1 METMDVLNCIGNIG
15 ISLSEAQAKAFV
27 RYYELLVEWNSFMNL
42 TAITEPEEVLVK
54 HFADSLS
61 PFSGLV
67 KDAPLSVTEGIK
79 LIDVG
84 TGAGFPGLPLKIA
97 FPDLQI
103 TLIDSL
109 KKRVNFLNEV
119 ISELGLKGISAF
131 QGRAEDL
138 ARDPA
143 HREAYDIV
151 VSRAVAHMSILAEY
165 CLPYAKRGGCFIA
178 YKSRE
183 YLKGDEKAES
193 EKAIELLGG
202 KTEDIRRI
210 SLPDC
215 DADRCLVFIKKISGT
230 AKIYPRKAGT
240 PSRMPLGKPF

>member
-1 METMDVLNCIGNIG
+1 MNKERLIQYFTQMG
-15 ISLSEAQAKAFV
+15 IELDDKQADAFI
-27 RYYELLVEWNSFMNL
+27 RYYEMLIEKNKVMNL
-42 TAITEPEEVLVK
+42 TAITEPEDVLIK
-54 HFADSLS
+54 HFADSIS
-61 PFSGLV
+61 PG
-67 KDAPLSVTEGIK
+67 PLNGK

-97 FPDLQI
+97 FPDLQV

-151 VSRAVAHMSILAEY
+151 VSRAVAHMSTLAEY

-202 KTEDIRRI
+202 RTEDIRRI

>member
-1 METMDVLNCIGNIG
+1 MNKERLIQYFTQMG
-15 ISLSEAQAKAFV
+15 IELDGKQADAFI
-27 RYYELLVEWNSFMNL
+27 RYYEMLIEKNKVMNL
-42 TAITEPEEVLVK
+42 TAITEPEDVLIK
-54 HFADSLS
+54 HFADSVS
-61 PFSGLV
+61 PG
-67 KDAPLSVTEGIK
+67 PLSGK

-97 FPDLQI
+97 FPDLQV

-165 CLPYAKRGGCFIA
+165 CLPYAKHGGCFIA

-202 KTEDIRRI
+202 RTEDIRRI

-215 DADRCLVFIKKISGT
+215 DANRCLVFIKKISGT

>member
-1 METMDVLNCIGNIG
+1 MG
-15 ISLSEAQAKAFV
+15 IELDDKQADAFI
-27 RYYELLVEWNSFMNL
+27 RYYEMLIEKNKVMNL
-42 TAITEPEEVLVK
+42 TAITEPEDVLIK
-54 HFADSLS
+54 HFADSIS
-61 PFSGLV
+61 PG
-67 KDAPLSVTEGIK
+67 PLNGK

-97 FPDLQI
+97 FPDLQV

-151 VSRAVAHMSILAEY
+151 VSRAVAHMSTLAEY

-202 KTEDIRRI
+202 RTEDIRRI

>member
-1 METMDVLNCIGNIG
+1 MIRTMNKERLIQYFTQMG
-15 ISLSEAQAKAFV
+15 IELDGKQADAFI
-27 RYYELLVEWNSFMNL
+27 RYYEMLIEKNKVMNL
-42 TAITEPEEVLVK
+42 TAITEPEDVLIK
-54 HFADSLS
+54 HFADSVSPGSLS
-61 PFSGLV
+61 G
-67 KDAPLSVTEGIK
+67 K

-84 TGAGFPGLPLKIA
+84 PGAGFPGLPLKIA
-97 FPDLQI
+97 FPDLQV

-119 ISELGLKGISAF
+119 ISELGLKGIIAF

-202 KTEDIRRI
+202 RTEDIRRI

>member
-1 METMDVLNCIGNIG
+1 MG
-15 ISLSEAQAKAFV
+15 IELDGKQADAFI
-27 RYYELLVEWNSFMNL
+27 RYYEMLIEKNKVMNL
-42 TAITEPEEVLVK
+42 TAITEPEDVLIK
-54 HFADSLS
+54 HFADSVS
-61 PFSGLV
+61 PG
-67 KDAPLSVTEGIK
+67 PLSGK

-97 FPDLQI
+97 FPDLQV

-202 KTEDIRRI
+202 RTEDIRRI